1 MIVALAASINHI
13 LYKKQL
19 FVNNIAYV
27 CLPDAAFDIF
37 TLMSP
42 LANFIHKL
50 ISLKETHSATVWR
63 FIQVHVHKV
72 IMFTIFICFAI
83 YEVSWIH
90 FKRRCEVIIYASL
103 VPVEGKSSVC
113 AISVK
118 HRKMVL
124 IIVIISLGKILS
136 YIANTSR
143 THTHTHTLAQSPH
156 QPTMTAFLVIALRWV
171 GAPNHVEV
179 NDPFSPSLNG
189 R

>member
-1 MIVALAASINHI
+1 MND
-13 LYKKQL
+13 
-19 FVNNIAYV
+19 IAYV

-42 LANFIHKL
+42 IANFIHKL

-90 FKRRCEVIIYASL
+90 FKRRCEVIICASR
-103 VPVEGKSSVC
+103 VPDEGKSSVC

-118 HRKMVL
+118 YRKMIL
-124 IIVIISLGKILS
+124 IIIIISLEKIFS

-143 THTHTHTLAQSPH
+143 THARTHACTHACTHILTHMQTSIHHHRHSGCRCSMDRCAQPWWS
-156 QPTMTAFLVIALRWV
+156 
-171 GAPNHVEV
+171 
-179 NDPFSPSLNG
+179 
-189 R
+189 

>member
-1 MIVALAASINHI
+1 M
-13 LYKKQL
+13 
-19 FVNNIAYV
+19 NNIAYV
-27 CLPDAAFDIF
+27 CLPDAAFSVF
-37 TLMSP
+37 TLLSP

-50 ISLKETHSATVWR
+50 FALKETHSATVWR

-143 THTHTHTLAQSPH
+143 THAHTHSRKAHTNPPRPPFWLSLFDGSVR
-156 QPTMTAFLVIALRWV
+156 PTMSKLMI
-171 GAPNHVEV
+171 
-179 NDPFSPSLNG
+179 PF
-189 R
+189 RRR